1 MIFDGIQN
9 YITNSTQTTGR
20 AFHITMTYFWIQIV
34 HYGIASMPA
43 ASSLPVAPDKDT
55 TPADSFS
62 LFLVMNPHVCDGMLF
77 SDYYNKQ
84 TIMSPAAKE
93 AMVLPDIK
101 PLPNVVQREA
111 PPKGKAAT

>member
-1 MIFDGIQN
+1 M
-9 YITNSTQTTGR
+9 
-20 AFHITMTYFWIQIV
+20 
-34 HYGIASMPA
+34 HYGIASLPA
-43 ASSLPVAPDKDT
+43 ASSLPSASDKDP
-55 TPADSFS
+55 TPADHFS

-84 TIMSPAAKE
+84 AIMSPGAKE

-111 PPKGKAAT
+111 PPKSKAK

>member
-1 MIFDGIQN
+1 MIFDGIQK
-9 YITNSTQTTGR
+9 YIANSAQTTGR

-43 ASSLPVAPDKDT
+43 TSSLPSEKDT
-55 TPADSFS
+55 ITPADNFSF
-62 LFLVMNPHVCDGMLF
+62 FLVMNPHVCDGMLF

-84 TIMSPAAKE
+84 TIMSPGAKE

-111 PPKGKAAT
+111 PPKSKAV